1 MKRLIYH
8 KLYWSFLLALLC
20 ALSLSHNITL
30 AYTSPGTAI
39 GYVSDFANIISDDVQ
54 QDLERKL
61 SAEYASSSNQIA
73 IVTVKSLGGDYI
85 ENYAEKLFAEWGVGS
100 KVKDNGILF
109 LIASEDKKVRIEVGY
124 GLEPVITDALSSQIL
139 RRDVLPVFKDSKY
152 EAGIVAGT
160 DSILKALQ
168 SDAGRVVDTEYN
180 EDSGDI
186 VGLLL
191 FFGIQGILFLS
202 SILARSKSWWLGGII
217 GAGIGSAITIFGLF
231 GITLVTG
238 VVLTVLVTL
247 FGLFFDYIVS
257 STYKKAKAN
266 GEVIPWWTGGSY
278 GGSSSGG
285 FGGFGGG
292 SSGGGGASGSW

>member
-8 KLYWSFLLALLC
+8 KLYWSFLLALVC
-20 ALSLSHNITL
+20 SVSIFQSTAV

-39 GYVSDFANIISDDVQ
+39 GYVSDFAGIISDTAQ

-61 SAEYASSSNQIA
+61 SAKYASSSNQIA

-124 GLEPVITDALSSQIL
+124 GLESVVTDTLSSQIL
-139 RRDVLPVFKDSKY
+139 RRDVLPAFKEGKY
-152 EAGIVAGT
+152 ETGILAGT
-160 DSILKALQ
+160 DSILQALQ
-168 SDAGRVVDTEYN
+168 SGADITSSTPN
-180 EDSGDI
+180 ESGAGDI
-186 VGLLL
+186 IGFLL
-191 FFGIQGILFLS
+191 FFGIQGILFLT
-202 SILARSKSWWLGGII
+202 SILGRTKSWWLGGII
-217 GAGIGSAITIFGLF
+217 GAAIGSLITMFGLF
-231 GITLVTG
+231 GITMVAGILLTILVTA
-238 VVLTVLVTL
+238 

-266 GEVIPWWTGGSY
+266 GEDIPWWTGGSS
-278 GGSSSGG
+278 GGSSDSG